1 MHEVEEREELEFAP
15 PATVLQATVL
25 QASVGRRLGEGPDH
39 DPQPD
44 AQLEDQSASVQI
56 RYFDESDRRAAIPRM
71 QPAGQMQIANDLAS
85 ARTPDER
92 TRLVNGMLSLIGFSD
107 VAYLMARLGAQQQF
121 ERVYFSRSFRSDH
134 FGPRYFEAGQ
144 HRRDPRLRAVLSSS
158 TPHVWDVRSLGD
170 AWRRT
175 EPFSTMRVAID
186 QLRAHGAG
194 SGVMFS
200 VPVMQTRLRSIIAF
214 ASPVEHA
221 NWMTDDVIAQAL
233 ALGLSIHQHCSP
245 VVRALERDDAGLT
258 EVQIRI
264 LRLVAAGL
272 SDKAIAQ
279 RMQTTPHNVD
289 YHLRGLR
296 QKCGVNSRV
305 QLAFLAGRL
314 LGP

>member
-15 PATVLQATVL
+15 ETGL
-25 QASVGRRLGEGPDH
+25 QASAAGGPEKRQDEDRGPQQGREREG
-39 DPQPD
+39 
-44 AQLEDQSASVQI
+44 QSAGVEI
-56 RYFDESDRRAAIPRM
+56 RYFDESDRRAAIPRA
-71 QPAGQMQIANDLAS
+71 QLAGQLQIANDLAS

-144 HRRDPRLRAVLSSS
+144 HRGDPRLRAALSSS

-175 EPFSTMRVAID
+175 EAFGTMRVAID
-186 QLRAHGAG
+186 RLRAHGAG
-194 SGVMFS
+194 SGVVFS
-200 VPVMQTRLRSIIAF
+200 VPVMQTRLRSIIMF

-245 VVRALERDDAGLT
+245 VVRALERYDAGLT

-272 SDKAIAQ
+272 SDKAIAL